1 MDIIPAIDLLGGR
14 CVRLYQGD
22 FQRVTTYEQDP
33 VELAGHYRAAG
44 PRILHVVDL
53 DGARTGVPANLE
65 TIRRLAGESGMLIQ
79 TGGGIRNEATLDS
92 LLQAGAAR
100 IVIGSIA
107 VTDPS
112 LAAAW
117 LERAGPERLVLAFD
131 VRCDDRE
138 TRIATHGWQ
147 ETTCRSLWEIADQY
161 IALGARHLL
170 CTDVGRD
177 GTLAG
182 TNLALYAEC
191 ARRYPQARWQA
202 SGGLGSA
209 ADLSALAATGVASVI
224 TGRALLDGRLTLE
237 EVGRFLRAA

>member
-33 VELAGHYRAAG
+33 VELAGRYRAAG
-44 PRILHVVDL
+44 PRLLHVVDL
-53 DGARTGVPANLE
+53 DGARTGVPDNLE
-65 TIRRLAGESGMLIQ
+65 TIRRLADESGMLIQ
-79 TGGGIRNEATLDS
+79 TGGGIRNEAALDS

-100 IVIGSIA
+100 VVIGSIA
-107 VTDPS
+107 VTDPP

-138 TRIATHGWQ
+138 PRIATHGWQ
-147 ETTCRSLWEIADQY
+147 ESTARSLWEVADQY
-161 IALGARHLL
+161 LALGAQHLL

-182 TNLALYAEC
+182 PNLTLYAEC
-191 ARRYPQARWQA
+191 VRRYPQARWQA

-209 ADLSALAATGVASVI
+209 ADLSEVAATGVASVI

-237 EVGRFLRAA
+237 EVRRFLRAA